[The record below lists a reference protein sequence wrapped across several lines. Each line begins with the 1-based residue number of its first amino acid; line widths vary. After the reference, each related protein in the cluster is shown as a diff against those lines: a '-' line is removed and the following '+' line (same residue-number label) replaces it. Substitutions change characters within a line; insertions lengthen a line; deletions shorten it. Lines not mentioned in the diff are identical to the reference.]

1 MTPPAMNQNWNMV
14 PALQCHIYPD
24 FEFANV
30 FDPDEE
36 DFDKIGQHS
45 PLPIPKEIFQETV
58 SPSEAGASANGE
70 EEEEEE
76 EDKEQNR
83 EDDESTGIVME
94 KMTSQLE
101 LCCRSKLLQCDA
113 SVNLPLPR
121 RKGFY
126 KPRLLQRKL
135 PEVR

>member
-1 MTPPAMNQNWNMV
+1 MTPPAMTQNWNMV

-70 EEEEEE
+70 EEEE
-76 EDKEQNR
+76 DKEQNR

-94 KMTSQLE
+94 KTPDGVTPLWSILKGKKGKYVRMSSQHSRSVLATS
-101 LCCRSKLLQCDA
+101 A
-113 SVNLPLPR
+113 SEKRIR
-121 RKGFY
+121 R
-126 KPRLLQRKL
+126 
-135 PEVR
+135 